1 MMAIS
6 VEVKIAS
13 ATGVIQP
20 CHLTYS
26 GAPTVTLTARSPAF
40 TEGSFSASNLFDALT
55 DFRLFL
61 EGRGYLL
68 LCNVAR
74 KDTYTSRMAKEMG
87 GGAKMY
93 VLHPGQQAR
102 MNEMVDTL
110 GEAPLELVTTV
121 AHQRTA
127 YEHWLRSL

>member
-26 GAPTVTLTARSPAF
+26 DAPTGTLAARSPAF
-40 TEGSFSASNLFDALT
+40 TEVSFSASNLFDALT
-55 DFRLFL
+55 DFRLVL
-61 EGRGYLL
+61 EARGYLL

-74 KDTYTSRMAKEMG
+74 KDTYTLRMAKEMG
-87 GGAKMY
+87 GGVKVY
-93 VLHPGQQAR
+93 VLHRGQQAR
-102 MNEMVDTL
+102 MNEMVDAL
-110 GEAPLELVTTV
+110 GEAPL
-121 AHQRTA
+121 
-127 YEHWLRSL
+127 

>member
-13 ATGVIQP
+13 GTGVIQP

-26 GAPTVTLTARSPAF
+26 EALTLTLTARSPAF
-40 TEGSFSASNLFDALT
+40 PEVSFNADNLFDALT
-55 DFRLFL
+55 DLRLYL

-74 KDTYTSRMAKEMG
+74 KDTYISNMAKEMG
-87 GGAKMY
+87 GGFKVY
-93 VLHPGQQAR
+93 VLHRGQQAR
-102 MNEMVDTL
+102 MNEMVDSL

-121 AHQRTA
+121 AQQRTA
-127 YEHWLRSL
+127 YEQWLRSL